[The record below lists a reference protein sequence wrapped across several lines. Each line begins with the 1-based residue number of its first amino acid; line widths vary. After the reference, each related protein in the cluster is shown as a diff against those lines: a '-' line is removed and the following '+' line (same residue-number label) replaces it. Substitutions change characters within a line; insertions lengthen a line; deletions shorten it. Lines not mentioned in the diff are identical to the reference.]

1 MGLFS
6 SNRKNVSINDM
17 SPILADILILDMR
30 WILDYYSD
38 YPEERYFRQIK
49 RDLEK
54 HPEYEVSEKHIKR
67 LSTMMTNF
75 INDLQ
80 KTQLMRDLFIYVRR
94 MGEMRCRGHRELIWE
109 LLHPDWI
116 GHVTIE
122 SPEGLQKEYLGQLD
136 RTKSAV
142 KSGNLILD
150 ENCYLEY

>member
-6 SNRKNVSINDM
+6 SNRKNVSINDL

-30 WILDYYSD
+30 GILDHYSD

-49 RDLEK
+49 RDLKK

-80 KTQLMRDLFIYVRR
+80 KTQL
-94 MGEMRCRGHRELIWE
+94 
-109 LLHPDWI
+109 
-116 GHVTIE
+116 T
-122 SPEGLQKEYLGQLD
+122 
-136 RTKSAV
+136 
-142 KSGNLILD
+142 NL
-150 ENCYLEY
+150 